1 MESREL
7 AQRTSKGV
15 EVTLSWKPESDEL
28 LVAVCDQKHGTYFEI
43 RPERY
48 LALDVYYHPYA
59 YLDLSALSLR
69 TERT

>member
-7 AQRTSKGV
+7 AQRMSKGV
-15 EVTLSWKPESDEL
+15 EVTLSWKPETDEL
-28 LVAVCDQKHGTYFEI
+28 LVRVCDQKHETCFEI

-59 YLDLSALSLR
+59 YLDFNELF
-69 TERT
+69 TERNKT

>member
-15 EVTLSWKPESDEL
+15 EVTLSWQPATDEL
-28 LVAVCDQKHGTYFEI
+28 LVAVRDRKHETYFEI

-48 LALDVYYHPYA
+48 LALDVYHHPYA
-59 YLDLSALSLR
+59 YLDFSDAFI
-69 TERT
+69 ERNTT

>member
-7 AQRTSKGV
+7 AQRTHKGV
-15 EVTLSWKPESDEL
+15 EVTLSWQPETDEL
-28 LVAVCDQKHGTYFEI
+28 LVSVCDQKHGAYFEI

-59 YLDLSALSLR
+59 YLDFSSPSP
-69 TERT
+69 

>member
-7 AQRTSKGV
+7 AQRTNKAV
-15 EVTLSWKPESDEL
+15 EVTLSWQPETDEL
-28 LVAVCDQKHGTYFEI
+28 LVSVCDQKHGTYFEI

-59 YLDLSALSLR
+59 YLDFSA
-69 TERT
+69 

>member
-7 AQRTSKGV
+7 AQRTHKGV
-15 EVTLSWKPESDEL
+15 EVTLSWQPETDEL
-28 LVAVCDQKHGTYFEI
+28 LVSLFDQKHGAYFEI

-59 YLDLSALSLR
+59 YLDFSAPSP
-69 TERT
+69 

>member
-7 AQRTSKGV
+7 AQRTNKGV
-15 EVTLSWKPESDEL
+15 EVTLSWQPETDEL
-28 LVAVCDQKHGTYFEI
+28 LVSVCDQKHGAYFEI

-59 YLDLSALSLR
+59 YVDFSDVLGG
-69 TERT
+69 